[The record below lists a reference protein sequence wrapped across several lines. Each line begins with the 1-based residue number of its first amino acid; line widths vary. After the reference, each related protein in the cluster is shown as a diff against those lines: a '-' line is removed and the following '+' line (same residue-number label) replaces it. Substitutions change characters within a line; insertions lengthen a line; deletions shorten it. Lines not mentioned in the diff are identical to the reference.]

1 MATMIPSPIPAKA
14 SEGEKKLYQLLRD
27 GLDDNFYVWY
37 EPNVESLRPDF
48 IILGSDFGLL
58 VIEVKGWYLK
68 QIIEADTNTFSIVS
82 IRDDVESLTRQKS
95 PLRQANDYLDRLL
108 KSLPKYRIIQ
118 QQGQHE
124 GKLAFPVGNGV
135 VMSNITEKKASE
147 TNLDRVLH
155 SPKAVYRDE
164 FLDWNNLSS
173 KQLRDRLQKMFKVY
187 FPFQSLVSD
196 QISTIKGILNPE
208 MVIGTEPAKTTSIPG
223 NFFPLPNDEV
233 LKTLD
238 AKQENLARKIGEGH
252 RIFFGVS
259 GSGKT
264 LLLLARAKLI
274 LNKNPQAR
282 VLILCFNVSLAS
294 YLRSVIQDSVDA
306 NQQRRLLVF
315 NFHEWASFVTEKS
328 LVSQSGINYDEYVG
342 RESLNAL
349 SNQDR
354 HKWDAILVDEAH
366 TFVPIWFR
374 CCVQALK
381 DPENGDLM
389 IVADG
394 SQSLYK
400 RDDFTWKEVGI
411 KAQGRTISKR
421 FDLDKNYR
429 NTQEVLSAAW
439 TMLNHSIP
447 QSKVREEDEI
457 TFPIVPPSQAQRS
470 GTRPQVH
477 VTGSSQTQE
486 QAIAEQIQQLLN
498 SSDRQPRDIAIIYR
512 NSNKNKINTLKQSL
526 NRFNIPFYWVSK
538 DKNSKKNYHQNRPG
552 VRLISS
558 LSSLGL
564 EFKAVFIIWMEDFSE
579 CSKSSYGSI
588 LARRELYVSM
598 TRTHELLRLFVTQET
613 PLIRELKQ
621 DGNLDLVYF

>member
-1 MATMIPSPIPAKA
+1 MAITIPYPIPAKA
-14 SEGEKKLYQLLRD
+14 SEGEKKLYQLLHD

-48 IILGSDFGLL
+48 IILGPDFGLL
-58 VIEVKGWYLK
+58 VIEVKGWYPK
-68 QIIEADTNTFSIVS
+68 QIIKADTNTFSIVS
-82 IRDDVESLTRQKS
+82 IGDDVDSLTRQKS

-108 KSLPKYRIIQ
+108 NSLPKYRILQ
-118 QQGQHE
+118 QQGQHQ

-135 VMSNITEKKASE
+135 VMSNITENKAAE
-147 TNLDRVLH
+147 TNLDRVLP
-155 SPKAVYRDE
+155 SPQVVYRDE
-164 FLDWNNLSS
+164 FLDWTNLSS
-173 KQLRDRLQKMFKVY
+173 QQLCDRLQRMFKVY

-223 NFFPLPNDEV
+223 KFSTLPNDEI

-274 LNKNPQAR
+274 LKNNPQAR

-294 YLRSVIQDSVDA
+294 YLRSVIQDSVDPD
-306 NQQRRLLVF
+306 QQRRILVF
-315 NFHEWASFVTEKS
+315 NFHEWANFVTEKS

-381 DPENGDLM
+381 DSENGDLM

-400 RDDFTWKEVGI
+400 RDDFTWKGVGI

-470 GTRPQVH
+470 GPRPQVY

-486 QAIAEQIQQLLN
+486 QAVAEQIQQLLN
-498 SSDRQPRDIAIIYR
+498 SSDRQPSDIAIIYR

-526 NRFNIPFYWVSK
+526 NRFDIPFYWVSK
-538 DKNSKKNYHQNRPG
+538 DKNSKKNYSQNRPG
-552 VRLISS
+552 IRIISG

-564 EFKAVFIIWMEDFSE
+564 EFKSVFIIWMEDFSE

-598 TRTHELLRLFVTQET
+598 TRTQELLRLFVTQET
-613 PLIRELKQ
+613 PLIREFKQ
-621 DGNLDLVYF
+621 DDNFDLVYF